1 MQTLENLLGQK
12 HLSTIRDSG
21 HGNGKLEYLS
31 NNISLLEALVD
42 MDFNGYH
49 ISTIMHGSDWQEKL
63 DWVRDNYQDV
73 LEPMGF
79 NGSHVS
85 QIVRNEGWQEKLD
98 WVRDNYQDVLEPMG
112 FEPTHAARIL
122 KNKAW
127 QEKIDWLANNY
138 ENSIY
143 TQAETAKIMTS
154 KNWLQRMNY
163 SLSPNISAN

>member
-1 MQTLENLLGQK
+1 MQTLENLLGQE

-42 MDFNGYH
+42 MDFNDYH

-63 DWVRDNYQDV
+63 DWVRDNYQ
-73 LEPMGF
+73 
-79 NGSHVS
+79 N
-85 QIVRNEGWQEKLD
+85 
-98 WVRDNYQDVLEPMG
+98 VLEPMG